1 MSQLRRATLRPHLRA
16 IWAASHRLGDGD
28 LKSFGIGL
36 ALAAVCAGAGLCAES
51 GDGPARYDAM
61 IARHAQA
68 NGVPE
73 ALVRR
78 VIVRESKYNPRARNG
93 AYWGMM
99 QLSMATARGAGF
111 RGSPSELLDAETN
124 LRYGVRYLAGA
135 YKTARGNHDRAV
147 GFFARGYYYAA
158 KRQGMLASIGM
169 GRDGK
174 FSSPPPAT
182 APVQVASAQP
192 AAAPAQPALA
202 SVVSGAR
209 LATTPA
215 PQAAAPLPPTRG
227 AAPAPAVVA
236 TAVVPLPPSRGPV
249 AAASVKEPSAVQPA
263 AILASAAP
271 LPPTRGPVQQV
282 ASAAKPAGPRT
293 IDPSSAPVMASIAPV
308 PRPREEP
315 AATGSLPARSASSPR
330 PAAAAQPPAPQAAV
344 AAAVPAPRAAPA
356 AAKPVAAALAYAEP
370 ANPTPGPIPLPP
382 KR

>member
-1 MSQLRRATLRPHLRA
+1 M
-16 IWAASHRLGDGD
+16 
-28 LKSFGIGL
+28 KSFGIGL

-51 GDGPARYDAM
+51 GDGPAQYDAM

-192 AAAPAQPALA
+192 TPAAAPAKPELA
-202 SVVSGAR
+202 SIVAGSR
-209 LATTPA
+209 PATGPVAAQA
-215 PQAAAPLPPTRG
+215 PVQTAAAPLPPVRGVPPAPTATASATAMAVPLPPTRG
-227 AAPAPAVVA
+227 PVLAAAEKPAPVLASA
-236 TAVVPLPPSRGPV
+236 TPLPPSRGPV
-249 AAASVKEPSAVQPA
+249 EQVADAGKPA
-263 AILASAAP
+263 A
-271 LPPTRGPVQQV
+271 
-282 ASAAKPAGPRT
+282 PRT
-293 IDPSSAPVMASIAPV
+293 INPSAAPVMASIAPV
-308 PRPREEP
+308 PRPRAEP
-315 AATGSLPARSASSPR
+315 ATTGSLPARAASSASSP
-330 PAAAAQPPAPQAAV
+330 ATATQPPAAQAAGG
-344 AAAVPAPRAAPA
+344 APAIPVPVTRAAPA
-356 AAKPVAAALAYAEP
+356 PTRSVPPALAYAEP